1 MVEIDWGQPS
11 PDAAH
16 ELTYAER
23 LVVLALRMWAH
34 DRRRWTDV
42 ILEFNRVCGPQ
53 PASRICQALDDTF
66 RLLGRQARRRVR
78 LHVPV
83 CCRVSPDEVCLLNL
97 LAAVQ
102 HAERDHAAAAARW
115 LLPED
120 HATEIIEP
128 LAVAAQELFAC
139 GYELPLRRPE
149 GPDRADHAGDVPA
162 LMRIVR

>member
-11 PDAAH
+11 PDTAH
-16 ELTYAER
+16 NLTYAER

-53 PASRICQALDDTF
+53 PASRICQGLDDAF
-66 RLLGRQARRRVR
+66 RQLGRQARRRVR
-78 LHVPV
+78 LHLPV

-102 HAERDHAAAAARW
+102 HAEHDHAAAAARW
-115 LLPED
+115 LLPE
-120 HATEIIEP
+120 HLAGEVLEP

-139 GYELPLRRPE
+139 GYELPLRRPA
-149 GPDRADHAGDVPA
+149 GPGGADNSAELPA
-162 LMRIVR
+162 PMRIVR